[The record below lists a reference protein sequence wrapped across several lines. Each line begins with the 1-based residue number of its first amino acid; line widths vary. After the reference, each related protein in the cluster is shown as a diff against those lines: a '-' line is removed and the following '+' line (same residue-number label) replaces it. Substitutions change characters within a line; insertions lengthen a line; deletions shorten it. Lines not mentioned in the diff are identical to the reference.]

1 MDGTRDAMMERREI
15 GNATARGR
23 RIYNPV
29 QKDTATFLQTSEETG
44 GERTLIEIEA
54 APGGGTVPHYHKT
67 YDEHFEVL
75 RGALEV
81 RVGAS
86 TRTLRPGEKAVAP
99 IDTLHRWHN
108 ATDEPTTFL
117 VELRPGH
124 SGFEKS
130 LTVAY
135 GLAAD
140 GLANGNGLPKN
151 LYHTALLFE
160 WGEGRMPG
168 VFALLEPVFRLLA
181 KRARHKGID
190 RELEVRYL

>member
-1 MDGTRDAMMERREI
+1 MDGTGDTMMERREI
-15 GNATARGR
+15 GTAAARGR

-29 QKDTATFLQTSEETG
+29 QKDTATFLQTSEESG
-44 GERTLIEIEA
+44 SERTLIEIEA
-54 APGGGTVPHYHKT
+54 APGGGVTPHYHKT

-86 TRTLRPGEKAVAP
+86 TRILHPGEKAVAP
-99 IDTLHRWHN
+99 TDTLHRWHN
-108 ATDEPTTFL
+108 ATAEPTTFL

-124 SGFEKS
+124 SGFEKA

-140 GLANGNGLPKN
+140 GLANANGLPKN

-160 WGEGRMPG
+160 WGEGRLPG
-168 VFALLEPVFRLLA
+168 AFALLEPVFRLLA
-181 KRARHKGID
+181 KRARRKGID
-190 RELEVRYL
+190 RELEARYL